1 MKKVKVLFL
10 ITAVMVTLV
19 IAGCGVVIDVP
30 ITPSTG
36 PIRICTNSP
45 SIYGNLYVDNSSWDI
60 IDGANVVGTSCLG
73 GTVTFGRTYFV
84 EVVDYSFGTGSYC
97 CSYITP
103 QFSGQVFYLP

>member
-36 PIRICTNSP
+36 P
-45 SIYGNLYVDNSSWDI
+45 V
-60 IDGANVVGTSCLG
+60 
-73 GTVTFGRTYFV
+73 
-84 EVVDYSFGTGSYC
+84 SYTHLDV
-97 CSYITP
+97 YKR
-103 QFSGQVFYLP
+103 QD

>member
-45 SIYGNLYVDNSSWDI
+45 SIYGNLYVDNSSWGI

-73 GTVTFGRTYFV
+73 GNCHFWKNL
-84 EVVDYSFGTGSYC
+84 
-97 CSYITP
+97 
-103 QFSGQVFYLP
+103 FS